1 MFKEVIISV
10 NVRKTVHMAMGTDRE
25 LFGSPY
31 LTPLDFCLWGCME
44 SKVYK
49 RKVVLA
55 RILIVAACIN
65 KCEDQS
71 DEQQAIFTLEL

>member
-10 NVRKTVHMAMGTDRE
+10 NVRKTVHMAMATDRE

-44 SKVYK
+44 SKVY
-49 RKVVLA
+49 
-55 RILIVAACIN
+55 
-65 KCEDQS
+65 
-71 DEQQAIFTLEL
+71 